1 MRVKS
6 EFTRIPHSS
15 EGMTKL
21 EDRVR
26 DVWEIKAAGG
36 GPQARFRG
44 QRDGDQTEQETIQCA
59 TKIIIA
65 QEADSN

>member
-1 MRVKS
+1 
-6 EFTRIPHSS
+6 
-15 EGMTKL
+15 MTKL

-59 TKIIIA
+59 TKTIIA
-65 QEADSN
+65 QEAGSN